1 MTFPTLLS
9 RRWLAICFVCVLLS
23 PLTRADEL
31 PRADPDASGF
41 SKEKLE
47 AIPAAL
53 KKAVEEKKIAGGSA
67 LIAKK
72 GKVVHLSTAGMQD
85 IESKSPFRESTIVRI
100 ASMSKPITS
109 VAVMIL
115 VEEGKIKVTDP
126 LSKYVPEYKEMK
138 VLVPSAD
145 GKSFETVAAKR
156 EITIHDLLTHSSGIT
171 YGLMNKP
178 TLGQMYA
185 DAGIIDGLA
194 ETKLTIGDNVK
205 KLAKLP
211 LCCQPGS
218 AWEYG
223 LNTDVLGYVVEVASG
238 KTLDEFLHERILKP
252 LKMDDTYFVLPKEK
266 RSRLASVYQ
275 PGADKTLTKLGEKP
289 IVQGSTHVSVNY
301 PVYDESKYYSGGAG
315 LVSTIGDYFRFSQMM
330 LNKGELNGVRVLKA
344 ETVETMTKNQLGDI
358 HIMFPGFDLMG
369 YGFGILSEK
378 GKETNKD
385 PAGAGSFSW
394 GGAFGTFFW
403 IDPKNELVCVL
414 LVQAFPP
421 DFTMGNEIKKLV
433 YDAMK

>member
-1 MTFPTLLS
+1 MVAHLSLRLFLIAFSWLLVSTLGL
-9 RRWLAICFVCVLLS
+9 
-23 PLTRADEL
+23 ADEL
-31 PRADPDASGF
+31 PRADADAFGF

-47 AIPAAL
+47 AIPAAIR
-53 KKAVEEKKIAGGSA
+53 KAVDEKKIAGGSA

-85 IESKSPFRESTIVRI
+85 IDAKAPIKESTIFRI

-109 VAVMIL
+109 VAAMIL
-115 VEEGKIKVTDP
+115 VEEGRIKVTDP

-138 VLVPSAD
+138 VLVPSKD
-145 GKSFETVAAKR
+145 GKEIETVAANR

-171 YGLMNKP
+171 YGLLNKP
-178 TLGQMYA
+178 VLSKMYA

-194 ETKLTIGDNVK
+194 ETKITIGDNIK

-211 LCCQPGS
+211 LCCQPGT

-238 KTLDEFLHERILKP
+238 KTLDEFLHERIFKP
-252 LKMDDTYFVLPKEK
+252 LKMNDSHFVLPKEK
-266 RSRLASVYQ
+266 RSRLAAVYQ
-275 PGADKTLTKLGEKP
+275 PGPDKTISKLEKP
-289 IVQGSTHVSVNY
+289 FVQGTMNVSVNY

-330 LNKGELNGVRVLKA
+330 LNKGELNGARVLKA
-344 ETVETMTKNQLGDI
+344 ETVEMMTKNQLGAI
-358 HIMFPGFDLMG
+358 RVAFGSFDLMG

-378 GKETNKD
+378 AKEMTKD

-414 LVQAFPP
+414 MVQAFPP
-421 DFTMGNEIKKLV
+421 DFAMGNEFKKLV

>member
-1 MTFPTLLS
+1 MTWTITMS
-9 RRWLAICFVCVLLS
+9 RRSLLICFACLALS
-23 PLTRADEL
+23 PLARADEL
-31 PRADPDASGF
+31 PRAEADASGF

-47 AIPAAL
+47 AIPAAI
-53 KKAVEEKKIAGGSA
+53 KKAVEEKKVAGGSA

-72 GKVVHLSTAGMQD
+72 GKVVHLSTVGMQD
-85 IESKSPFRESTIVRI
+85 IDAKAPIKESTIYRI

-115 VEEGKIKVTDP
+115 VEEGKIKTTDP
-126 LSKYVPEYKEMK
+126 LSKYVPEFKEMK
-138 VLVPSAD
+138 VIVPGKD
-145 GKSFETVAAKR
+145 GKEFTTVAANR

-171 YGLMNKP
+171 YGLLNKP
-178 TLGQMYA
+178 ILSKIYA

-194 ETKLTIGDNVK
+194 ETKIKIGDNIK

-238 KTLDEFLHERILKP
+238 KTLDEFLHERIFKP
-252 LKMDDTYFVLPKEK
+252 LKMNDTHFVLPKDK
-266 RSRLASVYQ
+266 RARLASVYQ
-275 PGADKTLTKLGEKP
+275 PGPDKTISKLEKP
-289 IVQGSTHVSVNY
+289 FVQGTMNVSVNY
-301 PVYDESKYYSGGAG
+301 PVDDESKHYSGGAG

-330 LNKGELNGVRVLKA
+330 LNKGELNGARVLKA

-358 HIMFPGFDLMG
+358 RIMFPGFDLMG

-378 GKETNKD
+378 AKETNKD
-385 PAGAGSFSW
+385 PAGVGSFSW

-414 LVQAFPP
+414 MVQAFPP
-421 DFTMGNEIKKLV
+421 DFAMGNEFKKLV